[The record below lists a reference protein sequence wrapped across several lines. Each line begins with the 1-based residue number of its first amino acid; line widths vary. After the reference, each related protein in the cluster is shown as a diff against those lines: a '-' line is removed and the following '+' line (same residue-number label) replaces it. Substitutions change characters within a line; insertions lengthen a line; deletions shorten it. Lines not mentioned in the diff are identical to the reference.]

1 MNYLKKKFFKKRRFF
16 YELLKKIFSKNA
28 NFL

>member
-1 MNYLKKKFFKKRRFF
+1 MNYLKKTFSKKCQFF
-16 YELLKKIFSKNA
+16 YELLKKIFPKNA